1 MHFRDLLLSMI
12 LASGCAAAPP
22 LPDPARRRAVVDA
35 IAAADAA
42 LSPDDREARHAR
54 LAASAHAFFRGTPER
69 FWRDLGADPRLERYG
84 GVTSHAWVVGDAHV
98 ENFGCQENA
107 RREVVYDINDFDEVV
122 VADVQLDLWRLA
134 TSVVLTLR
142 EQGDLDAAAQREV
155 VEVLARA
162 YLARL
167 GDGDAAREHRLTARE
182 AYGLLDDL
190 LIETESGEGRAKL
203 LDRWTAARDGRQVLD
218 TGRADLA
225 AAPEL
230 EPALRAAWPGYL
242 ASVDAAAFPPGYF
255 AVKSVAR
262 RLGAGTASL
271 GVARYYVLV
280 EGPTS
285 SPGDDRILDVKE
297 QRAPAGPAPAGL
309 APEERVVAGAR
320 ALAPLGDSHL
330 GHLRAGGRGFTVV
343 ERSPYRGQ
351 LSARAPTS
359 EVRRATR
366 SPSSG
371 RTSRPR
377 ATRAQGERARAP
389 ALSAGPAATRLGSRR
404 SSSRSPS
411 SRPMRPPPTT
421 RPSSPG
427 APAPGAEPRPA
438 GAARG
443 ARPH

>member
-35 IAAADAA
+35 IAGADAA

-69 FWRDLGADPRLERYG
+69 FWRDLGGDPRLERYG
-84 GVTSHAWVVGDAHV
+84 GEASRAWVVGDAHV

-142 EQGDLDAAAQREV
+142 EQGDLDAAEQREV

-162 YLARL
+162 YLAALERL

-190 LIETESGEGRAKL
+190 LIETESGEGRGKL
-203 LDRWTAARDGRQVLD
+203 LDRWTATRDGRPVLD

-230 EPALRAAWPGYL
+230 EAALRAAWPGYL
-242 ASVDAAAFPPGYF
+242 ASVDAAPFPPGYF

-271 GVARYYVLV
+271 GVARCYVLV

-297 QRAPAGPAPAGL
+297 QRAPAGPAPEGL

-320 ALAPLGDSHL
+320 ALAPLGDPHL
-330 GHLRAGGRGFTVV
+330 GHLRAGGRGFTVL
-343 ERSPYRGQ
+343 ERSPYRGR
-351 LSARAPTS
+351 LDARALTT
-359 EVRRATR
+359 VRRAR
-366 SPSSG
+366 EVAEQWAG
-371 RTSRPR
+371 LLAAAHARG
-377 ATRAQGERARAP
+377 AGARAP
-389 ALSAGPAATRLGSRR
+389 ALLRRARADAVGFAALVLEVALEQADAAAADHAAFVAWRAGAGP
-404 SSSRSPS
+404 
-411 SRPMRPPPTT
+411 
-421 RPSSPG
+421 
-427 APAPGAEPRPA
+427 
-438 GAARG
+438 RG
-443 ARPH
+443 